1 MAPTKEEEKKW
12 YQQHLGTHIMKDKK
26 DENIDEFP
34 MSFPIRVICSM
45 IDKTFS
51 LAKASQIQGSSF
63 QYII

>member
-1 MAPTKEEEKKW
+1 
-12 YQQHLGTHIMKDKK
+12 MKDKK